1 MDSKSKLSILSGIIA
16 NPKKEIELLKTEIKD
31 AKSDDEMI
39 KKNLDSVS
47 NEFIENRKESL
58 KVADSVIKID
68 NDILMKKNEYYV
80 NFKNP
85 CHIINNDTSID
96 EVNCKKLKNMIRENI
111 NLFKKIKNNHY
122 SIKKDTNSISIDLKN
137 LKKEYNYNSDKRA
150 RVRCIVINNIV
161 NRYNRRLHKSSSSS
175 SSKINACTK
184 KDSAIVKNRVDL
196 VQ

>member
-1 MDSKSKLSILSGIIA
+1 
-16 NPKKEIELLKTEIKD
+16 
-31 AKSDDEMI
+31 
-39 KKNLDSVS
+39 
-47 NEFIENRKESL
+47 
-58 KVADSVIKID
+58 
-68 NDILMKKNEYYV
+68 
-80 NFKNP
+80 
-85 CHIINNDTSID
+85 
-96 EVNCKKLKNMIRENI
+96 MIRENI

>member
-1 MDSKSKLSILSGIIA
+1 
-16 NPKKEIELLKTEIKD
+16 
-31 AKSDDEMI
+31 
-39 KKNLDSVS
+39 
-47 NEFIENRKESL
+47 
-58 KVADSVIKID
+58 
-68 NDILMKKNEYYV
+68 
-80 NFKNP
+80 
-85 CHIINNDTSID
+85 
-96 EVNCKKLKNMIRENI
+96 MIRENI

-150 RVRCIVINNIV
+150 RVWCIVINNIV

>member
-1 MDSKSKLSILSGIIA
+1 
-16 NPKKEIELLKTEIKD
+16 
-31 AKSDDEMI
+31 
-39 KKNLDSVS
+39 
-47 NEFIENRKESL
+47 
-58 KVADSVIKID
+58 
-68 NDILMKKNEYYV
+68 
-80 NFKNP
+80 
-85 CHIINNDTSID
+85 
-96 EVNCKKLKNMIRENI
+96 MIRENI

-184 KDSAIVKNRVDL
+184 KDSAIVKNRVGL

>member
-1 MDSKSKLSILSGIIA
+1 
-16 NPKKEIELLKTEIKD
+16 
-31 AKSDDEMI
+31 
-39 KKNLDSVS
+39 
-47 NEFIENRKESL
+47 
-58 KVADSVIKID
+58 
-68 NDILMKKNEYYV
+68 
-80 NFKNP
+80 
-85 CHIINNDTSID
+85 
-96 EVNCKKLKNMIRENI
+96 MIRENI

-184 KDSAIVKNRVDL
+184 KDSAMVKNRVDL

>member
-122 SIKKDTNSISIDLKN
+122 SIKKDTNSISIDLK
-137 LKKEYNYNSDKRA
+137 EYNYNSDKRA

-175 SSKINACTK
+175 WSKINACTK